1 MDAVRM
7 RQPNRDGVMQTAV
20 LLVLA
25 TETALFLT
33 LVMAYLFMRGGG
45 ATWQFKP
52 PTQADVAIAGLNT
65 FLLLASAAAVR
76 AAHRAIERDRVQL
89 MKSGLLAA
97 FCLGGLFVA
106 GQIFEFRHS
115 GMSLHDFSF
124 GAAFFALIS
133 FHAAHVIAGMI
144 VLGLNLARAWAGDF
158 SARRHLAVTAGT
170 WFWYFVTA
178 VWVVLFTVLYL
189 V

>member
-1 MDAVRM
+1 MNAASVQSRS
-7 RQPNRDGVMQTAV
+7 REGVMQTTI

-25 TETALFLT
+25 SETALFVT

-45 ATWQFKP
+45 STWAFTP
-52 PTQADVAIAGLNT
+52 PTPADTAIAGLNT
-65 FLLLASAAAVR
+65 LVLLGSAAAARSAHVAIIKGR
-76 AAHRAIERDRVQL
+76 AGRLQR
-89 MKSGLLAA
+89 GLLVA
-97 FCLGGLFVA
+97 FVLGGLFVA

-133 FHAAHVIAGMI
+133 FHAAHVLAGMV
-144 VLGLNLARAWAGDF
+144 VLGLNLARAHAGDF
-158 SARRHLAVTAGT
+158 SERHHAAITAGT

-178 VWVVLFTVLYL
+178 VWVALFAVLFLI
-189 V
+189 